1 MRAEVVSIHITPE
14 AGGGMQEVP
23 CVEAVAGQGL
33 KGDRYYLKRGTYSDK
48 DDGSRQV
55 TLIEVEALEALPSAV
70 HYPPSAVRR
79 PPSNMNIR
87 LWLFFFAIFLSAC
100 APSFDDCARARVRC
114 VVLLSHPWEEGALR
128 AQAWQAMM
136 NAQKRGDVQAVW
148 RVEVGDARDRERE
161 VRWMAERGV
170 DVILTIGTDWDEAL
184 QSVAQ
189 VYPSRRF
196 VGIDQ
201 RPPDSPLPNLTVIV
215 IPYDQLGFLAGALA
229 ARVTQTRRVAAI
241 CEAESIAEMRQA
253 CDGFVRGVSFTAR
266 NVFVYRR
273 HREGS
278 RDLLF
283 QDEKWGRETAR
294 DLIQQ
299 GADVIFAIGG
309 KTAQA
314 ALNEAAMDKVLV
326 IGGGEDLYEEFPALR
341 SHWLGA
347 PLPEVQ
353 SVLEGLLATSLQ
365 NWPTQLPGRVSW
377 AAFRGAGAS
386 LPLSLRADLD
396 LLRLQLEAGTLRS
409 GVAP

>member
-1 MRAEVVSIHITPE
+1 M
-14 AGGGMQEVP
+14 
-23 CVEAVAGQGL
+23 
-33 KGDRYYLKRGTYSDK
+33 
-48 DDGSRQV
+48 
-55 TLIEVEALEALPSAV
+55 TLHL
-70 HYPPSAVRR
+70 HR
-79 PPSNMNIR
+79 PPSIMSLWR
-87 LWLFFFAIFLSAC
+87 WLFLFAILLSAC
-100 APSFDDCARARVRC
+100 TPSFDDCAQARVRC
-114 VVLLSHPWEEGALR
+114 AVLLLHPWEEGALS

-136 NAQKRGDVQAVW
+136 DAQKRGYVQAVW
-148 RVEVGDARDRERE
+148 RVEVKDTRDRERE
-161 VRWMAERGV
+161 VRWMADRGV
-170 DVILTIGTDWDEAL
+170 DVILAIGAGWEEAL
-184 QSVAQ
+184 QNVAPTYLSQ
-189 VYPSRRF
+189 RF
-196 VGIDQ
+196 LGIDQ

-241 CEAESIAEMRQA
+241 CEAEFIAEMRRA
-253 CDGFVRGVSFTAR
+253 CDGFVRGVSFTAQ

-283 QDEKWGRETAR
+283 RDEEWGRETAR
-294 DLIQQ
+294 VLIQQ
-299 GADVIFAIGG
+299 GTDVIFAIGG

-314 ALNEAAMDKVLV
+314 ALNEAASDKMLV

-353 SVLEGLLATSLQ
+353 SVLEELLTTSLQ

-377 AAFRGAGAS
+377 APFRGAGAS
-386 LPLSLRADLD
+386 LPLSLRAEMEV
-396 LLRLQLEAGTLRS
+396 LRLQLEEGGLRS

>member
-1 MRAEVVSIHITPE
+1 MNDS
-14 AGGGMQEVP
+14 
-23 CVEAVAGQGL
+23 GQRL
-33 KGDRYYLKRGTYSDK
+33 LLAIRRL
-48 DDGSRQV
+48 
-55 TLIEVEALEALPSAV
+55 L
-70 HYPPSAVRR
+70 SAVRGLLSMMSIWR
-79 PPSNMNIR
+79 
-87 LWLFFFAIFLSAC
+87 WLLLLAILLSAC
-100 APSFDDCARARVRC
+100 TPSFEDCAQARVRC
-114 VVLLSHPWEEGALR
+114 AVLLLHPWEEGNLST
-128 AQAWQAMM
+128 QAWQAMKE
-136 NAQKRGDVQAVW
+136 AQRQGSLQAVW

-170 DVILTIGTDWDEAL
+170 DIILTIGTGWEEAL
-184 QSVAQ
+184 RSVAQ
-189 VYPSRRF
+189 AYPSQHF

-201 RPPDSPLPNLTVIV
+201 RPPDPPLPNLTVIV

-241 CEAESIAEMRQA
+241 CEAGFIPEMRRA

-278 RDLLF
+278 RELLF

-294 DLIQQ
+294 VLIGQ

-314 ALNEAAMDKVLV
+314 ALDEAALGKALI
-326 IGGGEDLYEEFPALR
+326 IGGEGDWYKQFPALR
-341 SHWLGA
+341 SSWLGA

-353 SVLEGLLATSLQ
+353 SALEELLSTSLQ
-365 NWPTQLPGRVSW
+365 NWPTQLSGRIRW
-377 AAFRGAGAS
+377 APFRGAGAS
-386 LPLSLRADLD
+386 LPLSLRAELD

-409 GVAP
+409 G